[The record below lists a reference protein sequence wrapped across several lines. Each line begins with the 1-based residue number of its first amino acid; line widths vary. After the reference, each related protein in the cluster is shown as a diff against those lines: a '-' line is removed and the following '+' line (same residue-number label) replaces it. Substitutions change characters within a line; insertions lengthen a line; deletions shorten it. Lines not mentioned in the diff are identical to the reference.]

1 MVDKHA
7 SKKSASS
14 IKEKRAAK
22 KAGAEVTSGVE
33 KLVHP
38 TKR

>member
-7 SKKSASS
+7 SKKSGSS

-22 KAGAEVTSGVE
+22 KAAAETPSSVE
-33 KLVHP
+33 KAIHP